1 MKLINEKKASEL
13 IGVCPATLRSWRL
26 KNLVSPDLYE
36 KKSYYRISRVV
47 YKEKELLKW
56 AKDKEII

>member
-1 MKLINEKKASEL
+1 MEMINEKKASEL

-26 KNLVSPDLYE
+26 KNLISKDLYE
-36 KKSYYRISRVV
+36 KKSYYKISRVV